1 MRRLTFALLIAT
13 AAVVAACGDD
23 DDSEDDP
30 AVGQVGAVSENATY
44 AFAED
49 GPDGLYDYLAEP
61 VTAACTKEQLAS
73 ALDGEPIPTG
83 WRQTKDIEIS
93 DDGTATAT
101 VIVITEDGDIEQGWS
116 FTQEGE
122 SWRITSVP
130 GIEEC
135 A

>member
-1 MRRLTFALLIAT
+1 MKRLTLALLFAT
-13 AAVVAACGDD
+13 AAVIGACGDD

-30 AVGQVGAVSENATY
+30 AIGQVGSVSENATY

-61 VTAACTKEQLAS
+61 LTAACTKEQLAD

-93 DDGTATAT
+93 GDGTATAT
-101 VIVITEDGDIEQGWS
+101 VIVITEDGDIEQEWLFGL
-116 FTQEGE
+116 EGE